1 MIQLLIL
8 FVALAGGSPT
18 VCQVS
23 YGDLVHKFEFK
34 EGDKTLYFFNIED
47 KENRAWLEVIPV
59 TSSSLDTANKIS
71 VSREFGKCWKELKAN
86 EALLDAL

>member
-23 YGDLVHKFEFK
+23 YGDLVHKLEFK
-34 EGDKTLYFFNIED
+34 EGDKTRYFFKIED
-47 KENRAWLEVIPV
+47 KENRKWLEVIPV

-71 VSREFGKCWKELKAN
+71 VSREFG
-86 EALLDAL
+86 